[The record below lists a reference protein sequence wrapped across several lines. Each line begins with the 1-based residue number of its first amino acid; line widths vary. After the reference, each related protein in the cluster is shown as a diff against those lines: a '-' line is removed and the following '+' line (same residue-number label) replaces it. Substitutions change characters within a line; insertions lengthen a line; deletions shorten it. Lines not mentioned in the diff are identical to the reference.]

1 MPATKDQMGRT
12 VSMDYGQKGQFM
24 SALQGPGSGG
34 AQGGGPAPAAPPAG
48 VAPSPTDPLGM
59 LLGGA
64 LGPGPGDPVTAGLSV
79 GPGGGPTTAPAVTDD
94 VVERLRLVAQ
104 NAKTPMLRSMA
115 RAALLRR
122 VKSNGA
128 W

>member
-12 VSMDYGQKGQFM
+12 VSMDYGKKGQFM
-24 SALQGPGSGG
+24 DALQGPGSGSG
-34 AQGGGPAPAAPPAG
+34 QGGPPSAAPAGAG
-48 VAPSPTDPLGM
+48 VAPGATDPLGM

-64 LGPGPGDPVTAGLSV
+64 LGPGSGEPVTAGLSV
-79 GPGGGPTTAPAVTDD
+79 GPGPGPTTAPAVPDD
-94 VVERLRLVAQ
+94 IVERLRLVAQ

-122 VKSNGA
+122 TKSNGE